1 MSEEL
6 QPSADE
12 SATGPVAGER
22 LAEARRLK
30 KISLPDIARELHIDE
45 SKVQALE
52 ENRFEVL
59 GAPVFAKGHLRK
71 YAEIVGVPIDDVIA
85 DYYLLNKATGAPPI
99 VGRPRKQQR
108 DLNLLPWLLLIPVLL
123 ILGGGYY
130 WWQNR
135 PASAPSPTLAPASS
149 QGRSTVSLPT
159 REPTVPAESAE
170 SAAETTPVL
179 AVPAEAEVEQDDAL
193 AVSSPLAE
201 NAARVAPAVLASG
214 ELALQL
220 QFSGDCWTEVT
231 DSDGERLFFDL
242 GKTGRTVNLRGSA
255 PVRVLL
261 GNSNNVSIRVNGEPY
276 TIAAAD
282 RRGDTARMSIN
293 R

>member
-1 MSEEL
+1 MSEEQ

-12 SATGPVAGER
+12 PASGPVAGER

-45 SKVQALE
+45 AKVQALE

-71 YAEIVGVPIDDVIA
+71 YAEMVGVPIDDVIA

-99 VGRPRKQQR
+99 VGRPRKRQR
-108 DLNLLPWLLLIPVLL
+108 DLNLLPWLLLIPLLL

-130 WWQNR
+130 WWQSR
-135 PASAPSPTLAPASS
+135 PQSAPTPASAPVSS
-149 QGRSTVSLPT
+149 QGRSPVSLPA
-159 REPTVPAESAE
+159 REPAAQAE
-170 SAAETTPVL
+170 SAAAVTETEPPLTE
-179 AVPAEAEVEQDDAL
+179 PAAPAAEQGAAL
-193 AVSSPLAE
+193 AESPPVTE
-201 NAARVAPAVLASG
+201 NAARTAPSVLASG
-214 ELALQL
+214 ELTLQL

-231 DSDGERLFFDL
+231 DGDGERLFFDL
-242 GKTGRTVNLRGSA
+242 GTSGRTVNLRGSA
-255 PVRVLL
+255 PLRVLL
-261 GNSNNVSIRVNGEPY
+261 GNSNNVSVSVNGEPY
-276 TIAAAD
+276 SIAAAD
-282 RRGDTARMSIN
+282 KRGDTARMSIS